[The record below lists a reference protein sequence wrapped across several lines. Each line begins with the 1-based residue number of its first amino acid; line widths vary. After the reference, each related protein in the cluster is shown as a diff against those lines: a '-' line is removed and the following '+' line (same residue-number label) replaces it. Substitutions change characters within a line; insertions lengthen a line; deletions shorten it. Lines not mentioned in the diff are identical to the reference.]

1 MTSLKL
7 ILFASLLT
15 TFTSPAWAGTTASSN
30 PNPQRESA
38 KALGGEVK
46 PSITLFSENSET
58 SSKPPDLDLQ
68 MSGKRPLEATA
79 NPDIWESELLDD
91 QRRTDPGF
99 FWITAD

>member
-1 MTSLKL
+1 MTSLKF

-15 TFTSPAWAGTTASSN
+15 TFTSPAWAGTTPSTT

-38 KALGGEVK
+38 EALGGEVK
-46 PSITLFSENSET
+46 PSITLFSENST
-58 SSKPPDLDLQ
+58 PPAQTPDLDLQ

-99 FWITAD
+99 FSITTD